1 MLIVLLFYSVISIS
15 GRKRY
20 GDDTKHQKHKTG
32 KKTGRFSLSYK
43 ETQLIV
49 FINKLFLESEIYFNN
64 IMSSEQPI
72 INESI
77 LISTKI
83 SL

>member
-1 MLIVLLFYSVISIS
+1 MISIS

-32 KKTGRFSLSYK
+32 KKTGRFSLSSGLSYK

-64 IMSSEQPI
+64 MSSEQPI

-77 LISTKI
+77 LIDLNRHFVVSK
-83 SL
+83 L